1 MKKMMVLLSL
11 FFIKQAGAQQQFQL
25 APPLLTYESAFFK
38 NKMGLKILFN
48 EPGTTIRYTL
58 NGSEPTE
65 KDRQYKT
72 PLTITE
78 NTIVKAKVFGKNF
91 IPSAMAKG
99 VFIKDGKAI
108 QQIIFSAPDKDFTSA
123 KKDILYDNIGGDLN
137 FRNGNWLGYN
147 TDTVEINI
155 ELRKNQTIAS
165 LCLNVLQDQN
175 SWIFLPKQLLLYYY
189 DAKQNQFLP
198 AGSIETAMQH
208 PSPKQCILQK
218 ISVSKKVITNKLK
231 LIILPLKKIPD
242 WASGKGTHAWLFID
256 EIKVY

>member
-1 MKKMMVLLSL
+1 MKKMMALLSL
-11 FFIKQAGAQQQFQL
+11 FFIKHTVAQQQFQL
-25 APPLLTYESAFFK
+25 APPLLKYASAFFK
-38 NKMGLKILFN
+38 EKMDLQIMFN
-48 EPGTTIRYTL
+48 QPGTSIRYTI

-72 PLTITE
+72 PLIITE
-78 NTIVKAKVFGKNF
+78 NTIVKAKVFGNNF
-91 IPSAMAKG
+91 TPSAMAKG
-99 VFIKDGKAI
+99 TFIKDGKAI
-108 QQIIFSAPDKDFTSA
+108 QQISFSAPDKDFTSA
-123 KKDILYDNIGGDLN
+123 KKDILYDNMGGDIN

-155 ELRKNQTIAS
+155 ELTKKQTITS
-165 LCLNVLQDQN
+165 VCLNVLQDQN
-175 SWIFLPKQLLLYYY
+175 SWVFLPEQLALYYY
-189 DAKQNQFLP
+189 DTKQNQFLP

-208 PSPKQCILQK
+208 PLPKQCVLQK
-218 ISVSKKVITNKLK
+218 LVVSKKVITNKLK